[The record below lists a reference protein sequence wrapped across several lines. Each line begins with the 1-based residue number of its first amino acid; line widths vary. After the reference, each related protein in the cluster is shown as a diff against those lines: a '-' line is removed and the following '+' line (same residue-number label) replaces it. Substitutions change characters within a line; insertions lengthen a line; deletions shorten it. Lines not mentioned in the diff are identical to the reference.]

1 MKDRKLVIVRGLPGS
16 GKSTFAKRLG
26 ILHFEADMW
35 FDTHGGFDK
44 NKLKDARTWCYE
56 RVSQELH
63 NGNHV
68 VVSNTF
74 TQAWEMQKYL
84 QLAEDLGI
92 EVKILTMDGNYKS
105 IHGVPEET
113 VRLMRDR
120 FDTSIKDNTTKEE
133 LLKIFQVDCTFC
145 GSNNFILHE
154 DVGCDV
160 GEGFYERQHMQVC
173 SNCGAWRFR
182 NNLILNEVEGHVVA
196 SRWFSKGEKLYN

>member
-1 MKDRKLVIVRGLPGS
+1 MKEQKLIILRGVPGS

-35 FDTHGGFDK
+35 FDIHGGFNRD
-44 NKLKDARTWCYE
+44 KLKEAHEWCYE
-56 RVSQELH
+56 RVSQELK
-63 NGNHV
+63 NGNPV

-74 TQAWEMQKYL
+74 VRAWEMQKYL

-92 EVKILTMDGNYKS
+92 EVKILTMDGNYES

-133 LLKIFQVDCTFC
+133 LLKLFLVDCTFC

>member
-1 MKDRKLVIVRGLPGS
+1 MKDRKLVIVRGIPGS

-35 FDTHGGFDK
+35 FDIHGGFNRD
-44 NKLKDARTWCYE
+44 KLKEAHEWCYE
-56 RVSQELH
+56 RVSQELK
-63 NGNHV
+63 NGNPV

-74 TQAWEMQKYL
+74 VRAWEMQKYL

-92 EVKILTMDGNYKS
+92 EVKILTMDGNYES

-133 LLKIFQVDCTFC
+133 LLKLFLVDCTFC

-154 DVGCDV
+154 DIGSDV
-160 GEGFYERQHMQVC
+160 GEGFYERQHIQVC
-173 SNCGAWRFR
+173 SACGAWRFR